1 MPMLDKKQMRLSFD
15 RAASHYDDS
24 AVLQREVAD
33 RLLSRLEMI
42 KYQPRRI
49 LDLGCGTGYCAE
61 HLQRRYKKSEYIG
74 MDIAPRMVTTA
85 RSQHGRWFRRQRWL
99 CADAETIPLA
109 DNSIDMVVSNLTL
122 QWCDAAR
129 VFDEL
134 ARVLRPGGLLM
145 FSSFGPDTLYELRS
159 AWAQVDDYPH
169 VHDFVDMHDLGDNLM
184 HLAYSNPVV
193 DIEKLTLTYDNIKSL
208 LLDLKNIGAHNVAN
222 KRISG
227 LMGKQH
233 FQNFSEAYR
242 QQFEQNGRLPATY
255 EVIYGHAWAP
265 QQSTATQTQ
274 SVSLES
280 LKAGAD

>member
-1 MPMLDKKQMRLSFD
+1 MPMLDKKQMRRSFD

-33 RLLSRLEMI
+33 RLLSRLGMI

-61 HLQRRYKKSEYIG
+61 FLQRQYKKSEYIG
-74 MDIAPRMVTTA
+74 MDISPCMVTTA

-99 CADAETIPLA
+99 CADAEEIPLT
-109 DNSIDMVVSNLTL
+109 DNSVDMVISNLTL
-122 QWCDAAR
+122 QWCDATR

-159 AWAQVDDYPH
+159 AWAMVDDYPH

-184 HLAYSNPVV
+184 RLAYSNPVV
-193 DIEKLTLTYDNIKSL
+193 DIERLTLTYDNIRGL

-222 KRISG
+222 QRISG

-233 FQNFSEAYR
+233 FQNFSDAYR
-242 QQFEQNGRLPATY
+242 QQFQQEGRLPATY

-265 QQSTATQTQ
+265 EQRVASQTQ

-280 LKAGAD
+280 LKAEAD

>member
-1 MPMLDKKQMRLSFD
+1 MLMLDKKQMRLSFD

-74 MDIAPRMVTTA
+74 MDIAHHMVTTA

-122 QWCDAAR
+122 QWCDAPR
-129 VFDEL
+129 VFAEL
-134 ARVLRPGGLLM
+134 ARVLRPAGLLM

-169 VHDFVDMHDLGDNLM
+169 VHDFVDMHDLGDTLM
-184 HLAYSNPVV
+184 RLAYGNPVV

-208 LLDLKNIGAHNVAN
+208 LLDLKNIGAHNVASQ
-222 KRISG
+222 RISG

-242 QQFEQNGRLPATY
+242 QQFQQEGRLPATY

-265 QQSTATQTQ
+265 QQSAAAQTQ
-274 SVSLES
+274 SVSLEN